1 MNNAYTTNE
10 DTPLTVVLANSV
22 LVNDTDVEGNAAHR
36 CALMSGPA
44 NGTLTLNANGT
55 FTYTPAANYNGSDTF
70 TYHANDGTGN
80 SNIATVTITVSPVN
94 DAPVAVNDA
103 YTTNEDTPLTV
114 VLANRILLNDTD
126 TEGSALTAVLDAG
139 PANGTLTLNSNG
151 TFTYTP
157 AANYNGSDS
166 FTYHANDGTGNSN
179 IATVTI
185 TISPAND
192 APVAVND
199 AYTTTEDTPLNVTLP
214 GTVLANDTD
223 TDANPLTAILVTGPA
238 NGTLTLNAN
247 GTFTYTPAANYNGTD
262 SFTYRANDGTINSAA
277 IATVT
282 LTITPV
288 NDAPV
293 AVNNAYATT
302 ESTVLT
308 VTLANSVLVNDTD
321 VEGNTLT
328 AVLDVGPTNGTLTL
342 NANGTFT
349 YTPTAGY
356 NGTDAFTYH
365 ANDGTAN
372 SNIATVTITI
382 NAVNDAPVAVNDTYT
397 TNEDSPLVVALPGT
411 ILINDTD
418 IDGNPLTAILVT
430 GPAQWNTYIECNGT
444 FTYTLAANYNGSDSF
459 TYHAN
464 DGMVNS
470 NIATVT
476 ITINAINDVPVA
488 TNDTYTTN
496 EDTPLTVV
504 LANSVLV
511 NDTDVEGNAL
521 TAVLD
526 VGPSNGT
533 LTLNANGTF
542 TYTPA
547 ANYNGSDTF
556 TYHANDGTGNS
567 NIATVTITI
576 NAINDAPVAVND
588 AYTTNED
595 TPLTV
600 ALANRVLLNDTD
612 VEGSALTAVLDAGPS
627 NGTLDIKRE
636 RNIHLYP
643 CR

>member
-1 MNNAYTTNE
+1 M
-10 DTPLTVVLANSV
+10 
-22 LVNDTDVEGNAAHR
+22 
-36 CALMSGPA
+36 
-44 NGTLTLNANGT
+44 
-55 FTYTPAANYNGSDTF
+55 
-70 TYHANDGTGN
+70 
-80 SNIATVTITVSPVN
+80 
-94 DAPVAVNDA
+94 
-103 YTTNEDTPLTV
+103 
-114 VLANRILLNDTD
+114 
-126 TEGSALTAVLDAG
+126 LDAG
-139 PANGTLTLNSNG
+139 PSNGTLTLNSNG

-185 TISPAND
+185 TVSPAND

-223 TDANPLTAILVTGPA
+223 ADANPLTAILVTGPA

-247 GTFTYTPAANYNGTD
+247 GTFTYTPTANYNGTD
-262 SFTYRANDGTINSAA
+262 NFTYRANDGTINSATT
-277 IATVT
+277 ATVT

-293 AVNNAYATT
+293 AVNNAYATM

-328 AVLDVGPTNGTLTL
+328 AVLNVGPTNGTLTL

-382 NAVNDAPVAVNDTYT
+382 NAVNDAPVAVNDAYT
-397 TNEDSPLVVALPGT
+397 TNEDSPLVVTLPGT

-418 IDGNPLTAILVT
+418 IDGNPLTAVLDA
-430 GPAQWNTYIECNGT
+430 GPSKGTLTLNSNGT
-444 FTYTLAANYNGSDSF
+444 FTYTPAANYNGSDSF

-464 DGMVNS
+464 DGMANS

-488 TNDTYTTN
+488 VNNAYTTN

-511 NDTDVEGNAL
+511 NDTDVEGSTSPL
-521 TAVLD
+521 CLMSVL
-526 VGPSNGT
+526 PM
-533 LTLNANGTF
+533 
-542 TYTPA
+542 
-547 ANYNGSDTF
+547 
-556 TYHANDGTGNS
+556 
-567 NIATVTITI
+567 
-576 NAINDAPVAVND
+576 
-588 AYTTNED
+588 
-595 TPLTV
+595 
-600 ALANRVLLNDTD
+600 
-612 VEGSALTAVLDAGPS
+612 
-627 NGTLDIKRE
+627 E
-636 RNIHLYP
+636 R
-643 CR
+643 